1 MLDELRERVKELGA
15 NNIGALIAEPV
26 QASGGVIIPP
36 KNYAEGMVKICRD
49 NDILYISDEVVT
61 AFGRC
66 GSWFA
71 SEEVFGIEPDI
82 ITFAKGITSGYIPL
96 GGYAVSDKL
105 LKEVTEKSPEDSTLS
120 NGFTYS
126 GHPVSCAVALTNI
139 KIFEDDKI
147 LEHVKEIIPYF
158 AEKLKK
164 LSEMKIVKEVRT
176 VGMLAAVEC
185 HSSDKAA
192 EKLGLIIDKHCV
204 ELGMIV
210 RPIGNIC
217 VMSPPLII
225 TKQQIDD
232 MVDILQEG
240 ILRASKE
247 IL

>member
-1 MLDELRERVKELGA
+1 MR
-15 NNIGALIAEPV
+15 
-26 QASGGVIIPP
+26 
-36 KNYAEGMVKICRD
+36 
-49 NDILYISDEVVT
+49 
-61 AFGRC
+61 
-66 GSWFA
+66 W
-71 SEEVFGIEPDI
+71 
-82 ITFAKGITSGYIPL
+82 PL
-96 GGYAVSDKL
+96 P
-105 LKEVTEKSPEDSTLS
+105 T
-120 NGFTYS
+120 
-126 GHPVSCAVALTNI
+126 I
-139 KIFEDDKI
+139 RFEDDKL
-147 LEHVKEIIPYF
+147 LEHVNEIIPYF
-158 AEKLKK
+158 EEKLKK
-164 LSEMKIVKEVRT
+164 LSKMKIVKEVRT

-185 HSSDKAA
+185 HSSDNTA

>member
-1 MLDELRERVKELGA
+1 
-15 NNIGALIAEPV
+15 
-26 QASGGVIIPP
+26 
-36 KNYAEGMVKICRD
+36 
-49 NDILYISDEVVT
+49 
-61 AFGRC
+61 
-66 GSWFA
+66 
-71 SEEVFGIEPDI
+71 
-82 ITFAKGITSGYIPL
+82 
-96 GGYAVSDKL
+96 
-105 LKEVTEKSPEDSTLS
+105 
-120 NGFTYS
+120 
-126 GHPVSCAVALTNI
+126 
-139 KIFEDDKI
+139 
-147 LEHVKEIIPYF
+147 
-158 AEKLKK
+158 
-164 LSEMKIVKEVRT
+164 MKIVKEVRT

-185 HSSDKAA
+185 HSSDNAA